1 MMKFLSLAVVAL
13 LTSSTEATKLTKMV
27 VENKAERSG
36 MQVLAQL
43 MQPSAADIMNMF
55 DADGDGK
62 ITKDEFTETLQKLAE
77 DQGFEP
83 TAGDMKRAE
92 DEFDKTDTSGDGT
105 VDTKELEAV
114 LKNM

>member
-1 MMKFLSLAVVAL
+1 MKFLSLAVVAL
-13 LTSSTEATKLTKMV
+13 LTSGTEASKLNQMVTETK
-27 VENKAERSG
+27 APRSG
-36 MQVLAQL
+36 KQFLAQL
-43 MQPSAADIMNMF
+43 MQPSAADIMQMF
-55 DADGDGK
+55 DTDGDGK
-62 ITKDEFTETLQKLAE
+62 ITKDEFTETLSKLAE

-114 LKNM
+114 LANM